1 VTGHPNDDTAKGEK
15 TEMKKTMTNS
25 PSARPSLA
33 SNCSQGGSRVLPM
46 STKGTGAT
54 WHRQRQRPPSTHPQ
68 PCEQLLA
75 GWIAGAT
82 NINEDDEGNMCINDD
97 PAPASNHSQSFLLRS
112 FSFLFFFCFVHSFF
126 ILLCSLFCLLFLFHL
141 FFDSSL
147 CVSL

>member
-1 VTGHPNDDTAKGEK
+1 
-15 TEMKKTMTNS
+15 MKKTTTNS

-33 SNCSQGGSRVLPM
+33 SNCSQGGSWVLPM

-54 WHRQRQRPPSTHPQ
+54 RHRQRQRPPSTRPQ

-82 NINEDDEGNMCINDD
+82 NIDKDDKGNACVNND
-97 PAPASNHSQSFLLRS
+97 PTPASNRLQSFLLRS
-112 FSFLFFFCFVHSFF
+112 FSFIRFCFIHSFF
-126 ILLCSLFCLLFLFHL
+126 ILFCSLFCLFFLFHL